1 MNRILPPPVS
11 DELALCLR
19 AYAKPNASPK
29 KAIKLDHSNSKI
41 PILPASEWTIVFDTE
56 TTVDAGQSLRF
67 GTYQVRQFKE
77 LREAGIFFDPAG
89 VTTTE
94 LECLKQYAARR
105 EMRLISVQEF
115 NDEIIF
121 RIGWEL
127 RARIVGFNLPFDISR
142 IAIKHS
148 SARTSMRG
156 GFSFTLSTH
165 KIYPHIQVRH
175 LSQRMA
181 FIRFAGTKRQK
192 DSRGM
197 RNRGQEIP
205 QREGHFVDV
214 KTLAGALFERSFSLS
229 GLSKFLKV
237 ENPKLEFDEFDGP
250 VTDQM
255 IEYAVRDVQTTWE
268 CYVELIARLD
278 QLELPELAAEKVYS
292 AASIGKGYLRQM
304 GIKPWQKCQPDFP
317 PQMIANILG
326 SYFGGRSEIRIRRE
340 MRQVI
345 LCDFLSMYPTVC
357 TLMGL
362 WRFVIADG
370 MTARDSTI
378 EAKPFLANVDVP
390 ALQSQETWKNL
401 TTLVW
406 VLPDGDI
413 FPVRA
418 SYMDETQSTIG
429 LNYLTSDKPLCF
441 TMADCV
447 ASKLLTGKAPK
458 VVKAVTFE
466 PNAIQPDLRP
476 VNISGNPDYRVDPN
490 DADFFRRVIEL
501 RQSVKLLRDLADG
514 DERDALDTEQNALK
528 IAANSTAYGVY
539 VEVNVA
545 TKASPFDTIV
555 HNALDEPFTVRTDK
569 AEEPG
574 AFFHPLLAAMITGAA
589 RLMLAATERL
599 VSDKG
604 LDWSFCDTDSMAIAK
619 PDNME
624 AIQFRNYVSEI
635 VDWFA
640 PLNPYEFGGSILK
653 IEDVNFGLETGH
665 PLPLYCWAISSK
677 RYALFNLCSK
687 NTPIMRKV
695 SAHGLGHLLS
705 PYEPENA
712 PTKIPSP
719 HKSVLKDG
727 TKRWHSDLWYQIVV
741 AALNGN
747 PNQVPLNYHPSLW
760 QPAISRYG
768 ATSPELLNWFRH
780 FNFGK
785 PYRAQVKPFGFLLS
799 LSTKTNLRAERLS
812 LAGAKSRRRKLKPIK
827 PITTFDRDFNKA
839 VRKAFDRESGAVV
852 PASSLKTYAEAL
864 SSYHLQPESKF
875 LNGDYYD
882 QGTTERRHVRT
893 ISCQHIGK
901 ESNNWERQA
910 ILGFDPD
917 AAPDYGMSP
926 KEIAT
931 VPARLTVLAKA
942 MGSINLA
949 HRLRISIR
957 ILTQLKSARGNWA
970 DIALKIAPEL
980 ILKLERDAKSAH
992 DRKRDELV
1000 KLSETVDFEGWRATA
1015 RKMQIDPSNL
1025 RRRLKMA
1032 GYKAN
1037 LDK

>member
-19 AYAKPNASPK
+19 AYAKPNERPK
-29 KAIKLDHSNSKI
+29 KAIKLDHSKPKI
-41 PILPASEWTIVFDTE
+41 PMLPASEWTIIFDTE

-67 GTYQVRQFKE
+67 GTYQIRQFQE

-89 VTTTE
+89 VTASE
-94 LECLKQYAARR
+94 LECLKRYTSHNDL
-105 EMRLISVQEF
+105 RLISVQEF
-115 NDEIIF
+115 NDEMIF

-214 KTLAGALFERSFSLS
+214 KTLASALFERSFSLS

-250 VTDQM
+250 VTDLM
-255 IEYAVRDVQTTWE
+255 IEYAMHDVQTTWE
-268 CYVELIARLD
+268 CYVELISRLE
-278 QLELPELAAEKVYS
+278 QLQLPELAAEKVYS
-292 AASIGKGYLRQM
+292 AASLGKGYLRQM

-317 PQMIANILG
+317 PQLIANILG

-370 MTARDSTI
+370 MNACDSTI
-378 EAKPFLANVDVP
+378 EAKTLLANIDVP

-418 SYMDETQSTIG
+418 SYMDEAQSTIG
-429 LNYLTSDKPLCF
+429 LNYLTSDKLLCF
-441 TMADCV
+441 TMADCI

-458 VVKAVTFE
+458 VVKAFTFE

-490 DADFFRRVIEL
+490 DADFFKRVIEL
-501 RQSVKLLRDLADG
+501 RQSVKSRRDLADG

-574 AFFHPLLAAMITGAA
+574 AFFHPLLASMITGAA

-624 AIQFRNYVSEI
+624 AIQFCNYVSEI

-653 IEDVNFGLETGH
+653 IEDVNFGLETGQ
-665 PLPLYCWAISSK
+665 PMPLYCWAISSK
-677 RYALFNLCSK
+677 RYALFNLCSR
-687 NTPIMRKV
+687 NIPIMRKV

-712 PTKIPSP
+712 PTKIPAP

-741 AALNGN
+741 AALNGK
-747 PNQVPLNYHPSLW
+747 PNQVPLIYHPALW

-768 ATSPELLNWFRH
+768 TTSPELLNWFRY
-780 FNFGK
+780 FNLGK

-799 LSTKTNLRAERLS
+799 LSTKTHLHAERVS
-812 LAGAKSRRRKLKPIK
+812 LAGAKSRRTKPKSTK

-839 VRKAFDRESGAVV
+839 VKKAFDRDSSAAV

-875 LNGDYYD
+875 LNGDFFD
-882 QGTTERRHVRT
+882 QGTTRRRHVRL
-893 ISCQHIGK
+893 ISCQYIGK

-910 ILGFDPD
+910 ILGFDPE
-917 AAPDYGMSP
+917 AAPDYGISSD
-926 KEIAT
+926 EIAKM
-931 VPARLTVLAKA
+931 PDRLAALSKS
-942 MGSINLA
+942 MGSRDLA
-949 HRLRISIR
+949 QRLRISPP
-957 ILTQLKSARGNWA
+957 ILMQIKSARGNWQNA
-970 DIALKIAPEL
+970 ASKIAPSTILRLESEERL
-980 ILKLERDAKSAH
+980 ITDQKRLRLEET
-992 DRKRDELV
+992 RKLV
-1000 KLSETVDFEGWRATA
+1000 KTEGLRQVA
-1015 RKMQIDPSNL
+1015 RTFGVDPSNL
-1025 RRRLKMA
+1025 RRDLNK
-1032 GYKAN
+1032 
-1037 LDK
+1037 